1 MNRNLLPGQKVA
13 RLSRIGYAGQKAA
26 AAFEHEP
33 LPAAGEHAAEE
44 PVAQH
49 LTIGVTGHPTRL
61 PYRLLGGAIEARRPG
76 WARAFRRRLAAR
88 CGRCRWWRRMHGRVA
103 YVRAICDASGR
114 AFGAGGVVDASGAM
128 APHVVIE
135 PEGATASARASRP
148 VAPAQ
153 PLGGPVSGPR
163 RITSQGPRPRR
174 PRRPRQ
180 PRRP

>member
-13 RLSRIGYAGQKAA
+13 RLSRVGYAGQRAA

-33 LPAAGEHAAEE
+33 LPDAGEHAAEE

-76 WARAFRRRLAAR
+76 RARAVRRRLAAR
-88 CGRCRWWRRMHGRVA
+88 CGRCRWRRRMHGRVA

-114 AFGAGGVVDASGAM
+114 GLRRRRGGGCPRGHGAACGDRVRGRRGAGGGGRRARGARWR
-128 APHVVIE
+128 
-135 PEGATASARASRP
+135 GRAGRW
-148 VAPAQ
+148 
-153 PLGGPVSGPR
+153 
-163 RITSQGPRPRR
+163 RR
-174 PRRPRQ
+174 PNR
-180 PRRP
+180 